1 MKNRMKSMPLRKNHS
16 KRVRVKRVINKTQ
29 AWDIFAAVFSQ
40 KPNVCKNRLGIL
52 KLISRSDIGEMK
64 FTELL
69 RNVQS
74 LQGMQ
79 SLQGNPD
86 YNSQRLT
93 YDLQVLKE
101 NSLIDQTS
109 EGTYSLTKYGNYI
122 LDVYKRIEHELS
134 ENETKEKPGFVGGVT
149 GTIIAEEF
157 NHQLLADELC
167 KLSMLKRAPNIE
179 EKKIRIEFKD
189 EDDDFESEIE
199 ISSDGGF
206 AAQVIIYEVITGV
219 EESFMEDLAK
229 TAKWHEMAEGFAH
242 VMLYYIDRT
251 ARRLWKTAEV
261 KVVLGPDSYPL
272 NIYTGAETT

>member
-1 MKNRMKSMPLRKNHS
+1 MSPRKNHS
-16 KRVRVKRVINKTQ
+16 KRVHVKPIISRTQ

-64 FTELL
+64 FADLL
-69 RNVQS
+69 RNIQS

-79 SLQGNPD
+79 PLQGNPD

-109 EGTYSLTKYGNYI
+109 EGTYSITKYGNYV
-122 LDVYKRIEHELS
+122 LDVYKRIEHDLS

-167 KLSMLKRAPNIE
+167 KLHIFKRAPSIE
-179 EKKIRIEFKD
+179 GKKIRLEFKD

-199 ISSDGGF
+199 LSHDGGF
-206 AAQVIIYEVITGV
+206 TAQVIIYQVITGV

-242 VMLYYIDRT
+242 LILYYIDRT

-261 KVVLGPDSYPL
+261 KVILGPDSYPL
-272 NIYTGAETT
+272 NIYTGAETA